1 VSKTPR
7 TETPPPAARLRK
19 PPWLRVKLPQGEAV
33 ERLRAVVDGL
43 RLHTVCQEALC
54 PNLGLCWGHGRAT
67 LMILGGTCTRGCSF
81 CNVTGGRPAGCDFD
95 EPARVGAAVKEMGLR
110 DVVITSVTRDDLPD
124 GGASLWAE
132 TVRTVRAAVP
142 GVMIEVLVPDFGGS
156 AEALAA
162 VVAARPDVL
171 GHNLETV
178 KSLYP
183 RVRPQASYPR
193 SLELLSRA
201 HAAGMIAK
209 TSVMVG
215 LGERPEEVRALM
227 EDARSVGCEILFI
240 GQYLQPSRRH
250 MPVARYVEPAEFD
263 AWRERGLAMGF
274 TVVVS
279 APLVRSSYHSDEQ
292 ERHVAASVSHRPAGR
307 RCPGP

>member
-1 VSKTPR
+1 MRRVLRKDSDVIKSSRP
-7 TETPPPAARLRK
+7 ETPPPAARLRK
-19 PPWLRVKLPQGEAV
+19 PPWLRVKLPQGESI

-81 CNVTGGRPAGCDFD
+81 CNVTGGHPAGCDFD

-124 GGASLWAE
+124 GGASLWAA
-132 TVRTVRAAVP
+132 TVRAVRAAVP
-142 GVMIEVLVPDFGGS
+142 GITIEVLVPDFGGS
-156 AEALAA
+156 AEALAE
-162 VVAARPDVL
+162 VVASRPDVL

-178 KSLYP
+178 KSLYAQ
-183 RVRPQASYPR
+183 VRPQASYAR
-193 SLELLSRA
+193 SLELLGRA

-215 LGERPEEVRALM
+215 LGERPEEVRVLM
-227 EDARSVGCEILFI
+227 EDARSAGCEIFFI
-240 GQYLQPSRRH
+240 GQYLQPSHRH
-250 MPVARYVEPAEFD
+250 VPVARYVEPAEFD

-274 TVVVS
+274 GVVVS
-279 APLVRSSYHSDEQ
+279 GPLVRSSFHSDEQ
-292 ERHVAASVSHRPAGR
+292 ARYLQGRHS
-307 RCPGP
+307 